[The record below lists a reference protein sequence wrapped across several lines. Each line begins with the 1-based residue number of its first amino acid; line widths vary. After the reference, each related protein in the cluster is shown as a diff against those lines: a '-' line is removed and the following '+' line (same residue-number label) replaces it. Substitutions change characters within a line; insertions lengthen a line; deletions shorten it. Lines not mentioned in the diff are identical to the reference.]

1 MSYALATESLHKPGV
16 INQSL
21 SGPVLLTAKTAHI
34 NPTSKEEKQVNGS
47 IFLIQQPL
55 LEYLFV
61 AHGTVFNSKS

>member
-34 NPTSKEEKQVNGS
+34 NPTSKEEKAGQRLDFSYSTTTARVS
-47 IFLIQQPL
+47 IRCARYSVQQ
-55 LEYLFV
+55 
-61 AHGTVFNSKS
+61 